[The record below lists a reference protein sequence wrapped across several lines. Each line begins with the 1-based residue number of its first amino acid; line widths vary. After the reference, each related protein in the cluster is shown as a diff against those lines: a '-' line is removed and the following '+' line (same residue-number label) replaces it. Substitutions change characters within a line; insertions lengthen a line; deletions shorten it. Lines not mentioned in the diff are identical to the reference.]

1 MNGRVLTRQGRNFP
15 RNTTSP
21 HGVQKD
27 TDTRQR
33 ERRQAREERCEM
45 RKSRGA

>member
-1 MNGRVLTRQGRNFP
+1 MNGRVLTRQGRTF
-15 RNTTSP
+15 RSNTTAP
-21 HGVQKD
+21 HGAQND

-33 ERRQAREERCEM
+33 QRRQAREERCEM